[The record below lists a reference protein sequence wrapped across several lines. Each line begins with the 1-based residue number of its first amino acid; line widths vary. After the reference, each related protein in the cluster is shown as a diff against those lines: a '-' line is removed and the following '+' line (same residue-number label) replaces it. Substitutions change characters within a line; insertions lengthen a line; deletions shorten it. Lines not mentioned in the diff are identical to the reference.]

1 MLVGGTVFDRG
12 DVLRYAFGKGF
23 CWFLRCAVTLHPSM
37 HTARGFP
44 ETFLVYGVVG
54 DDWQHFFYA
63 LFRYSSSAENRI
75 FCKMVLKC
83 CYCQVALRAV
93 GSQRGWKICSTLL
106 LFSWFE
112 RPNVAPHATLSV
124 APPRSRVPFFRC
136 SLAADTVI
144 LPCFRFRKEILG
156 SAVEGTPKG
165 VQKRYARLSNLLY
178 GFHVTNYVSG
188 SHPQKTYFSH
198 SC

>member
-1 MLVGGTVFDRG
+1 M
-12 DVLRYAFGKGF
+12 
-23 CWFLRCAVTLHPSM
+23 AV
-37 HTARGFP
+37 
-44 ETFLVYGVVG
+44 
-54 DDWQHFFYA
+54 
-63 LFRYSSSAENRI
+63 
-75 FCKMVLKC
+75 KC
-83 CYCQVALRAV
+83 CYCQVALWAV

-165 VQKRYARLSNLLY
+165 VQKRYARLSNLLC
-178 GFHVTNYVSG
+178 GLSCHQLCFRLSPAKDVFFAQLLNAHGEVNSPGTSTLFVLDSQIFLFMTVTLSIPVFGRSN
-188 SHPQKTYFSH
+188 SHYWL
-198 SC
+198 

>member
-1 MLVGGTVFDRG
+1 MLVGGTAFDRG

-75 FCKMVLKC
+75 FYKVALKC

-93 GSQRGWKICSTLL
+93 GCRRGWKICSSLL
-106 LFSWFE
+106 LFPLVRTSE
-112 RPNVAPHATLSV
+112 RGATRNAFCGATAFPGALFPLFSGGGY
-124 APPRSRVPFFRC
+124 RDSSLFPF
-136 SLAADTVI
+136 
-144 LPCFRFRKEILG
+144 
-156 SAVEGTPKG
+156 PKG
-165 VQKRYARLSNLLY
+165 NPWLRR
-178 GFHVTNYVSG
+178 GR
-188 SHPQKTYFSH
+188 HP
-198 SC
+198 

>member
-63 LFRYSSSAENRI
+63 LFWIFFLCRKLNFLQGGVKVLLLSSSPPGGWQSERVEN
-75 FCKMVLKC
+75 
-83 CYCQVALRAV
+83 
-93 GSQRGWKICSTLL
+93 
-106 LFSWFE
+106 LF
-112 RPNVAPHATLSV
+112 LSP
-124 APPRSRVPFFRC
+124 AFF
-136 SLAADTVI
+136 
-144 LPCFRFRKEILG
+144 LG
-156 SAVEGTPKG
+156 SNVRTWRHTQRFLWRHRIP
-165 VQKRYARLSNLLY
+165 VC
-178 GFHVTNYVSG
+178 
-188 SHPQKTYFSH
+188 PFSVVLWRRIP
-198 SC
+198 